1 MALQAN
7 PCAKTEMCL
16 HGSSCRSHAD
26 RQQSTGRR
34 GLGRVPKE
42 LLDEEKDVRKDRNKS
57 TSLNVRIRPGR
68 AAPQGHPLEFQISI
82 LQDETTGYGALI
94 FPTRAVACM
103 PWTAQQRS
111 RQWVKNFFHA
121 CICSRRINCS
131 DATIIITLVDRL
143 PPTIL
148 LRAAPDPLCFLNTA
162 AG

>member
-1 MALQAN
+1 MV
-7 PCAKTEMCL
+7 
-16 HGSSCRSHAD
+16 AD
-26 RQQSTGRR
+26 DKSAGRR
-34 GLGRVPKE
+34 CLGRVPKE
-42 LLDEEKDVRKDRNKS
+42 LLGEVKDVRDDRNTPTS
-57 TSLNVRIRPGR
+57 SLNVRIRPGR
-68 AAPQGHPLEFQISI
+68 AALSTKASMGVSNIHPARR
-82 LQDETTGYGALI
+82 DETTGYGALV
-94 FPTRAVACM
+94 FPTRAVACR

-111 RQWVKNFFHA
+111 RQYVKKFFHA